1 MILFH
6 SDWDYYPDAIADFQ
20 TTNQSFVRLAQ
31 LYADMGVENNVF
43 HLALHNPDLQ
53 GVDPFSPNLTVE
65 QMVDIG
71 LECAE
76 NPWYFFREIIRV
88 PAAGGSEHPRL
99 IANRGNIGMYWCFFN
114 HVDVALIQPRQTG
127 KSVSTDCLMV
137 NLVHFATD
145 HTYITMITKD
155 NSLRTKNVER
165 LKKMRD
171 LLPKYLL
178 EMRPD
183 DADNQIELTYK
194 SRDNGYSTAVAQN
207 SEAGAN
213 NVGRGLT
220 SPVLHSDEGP
230 FTSFINIILPAAL
243 AAGTAAR
250 NNAKKD
256 GQPYGNIFT
265 TTAGKKDNREGKFM
279 YELIF
284 GGMTW
289 DERMVFD
296 AANQEE
302 LHRRIKKNCTG
313 VVGPGGKKVDD
324 DMKRALVN
332 ITLSHRQLGYTD
344 RWLKEAMANAGGTP
358 ESLARDFLNFWS
370 SGSLS
375 SPLSQK
381 LNERIRDSMR
391 KADYLEWSKDNY
403 CLNWYIPENQIAK
416 RMAEGRFI
424 AGLDTSEAVGRD
436 TIALVIIDVEDLS
449 VVATGTYN
457 ETNLIKFCNYLGN
470 ILIRYPNITLVP
482 ERKSTGGMIIDYLIL
497 QLTRAGQ
504 DPFKRI
510 FNRIVDNAS
519 TDPESFKEIQ
529 TSLLS
534 RLENFYD
541 TRKATFGFNTN
552 AENRSLLYTTVLQN
566 GAKNGGDK
574 VHSEKLVTEL
584 LGLVVKND
592 RIDHSASGHDDHV
605 IAWLLGHWFVAHARN
620 LAYYGIPNG
629 LAMSAV
635 AKFSLEEETVEQQYQ
650 RQQQQR
656 LLNEVASLLEQ
667 LNDFQQDP
675 MSVAKLEGRLRA
687 ISGRLV
693 DDTDVSYV
701 QTIDAAIR
709 ESQETRMQRMRMRG
723 RNAGGYRPLEGVGWN
738 SPSSMAGTSAYNPY
752 SSLIGG
758 PSHNITFA

>member
-1 MILFH
+1 M
-6 SDWDYYPDAIADFQ
+6 
-20 TTNQSFVRLAQ
+20 RLAQ

-324 DMKRALVN
+324 DAHEHPTGFQPRSRGQLPVAVRSRPAV
-332 ITLSHRQLGYTD
+332 SHPPQRRPRRD
-344 RWLKEAMANAGGTP
+344 RP
-358 ESLARDFLNFWS
+358 R
-370 SGSLS
+370 
-375 SPLSQK
+375 
-381 LNERIRDSMR
+381 
-391 KADYLEWSKDNY
+391 
-403 CLNWYIPENQIAK
+403 
-416 RMAEGRFI
+416 
-424 AGLDTSEAVGRD
+424 
-436 TIALVIIDVEDLS
+436 
-449 VVATGTYN
+449 
-457 ETNLIKFCNYLGN
+457 
-470 ILIRYPNITLVP
+470 
-482 ERKSTGGMIIDYLIL
+482 
-497 QLTRAGQ
+497 
-504 DPFKRI
+504 
-510 FNRIVDNAS
+510 
-519 TDPESFKEIQ
+519 
-529 TSLLS
+529 
-534 RLENFYD
+534 
-541 TRKATFGFNTN
+541 
-552 AENRSLLYTTVLQN
+552 
-566 GAKNGGDK
+566 
-574 VHSEKLVTEL
+574 
-584 LGLVVKND
+584 
-592 RIDHSASGHDDHV
+592 
-605 IAWLLGHWFVAHARN
+605 
-620 LAYYGIPNG
+620 
-629 LAMSAV
+629 
-635 AKFSLEEETVEQQYQ
+635 
-650 RQQQQR
+650 
-656 LLNEVASLLEQ
+656 
-667 LNDFQQDP
+667 
-675 MSVAKLEGRLRA
+675 
-687 ISGRLV
+687 
-693 DDTDVSYV
+693 
-701 QTIDAAIR
+701 
-709 ESQETRMQRMRMRG
+709 
-723 RNAGGYRPLEGVGWN
+723 
-738 SPSSMAGTSAYNPY
+738 
-752 SSLIGG
+752 
-758 PSHNITFA
+758 